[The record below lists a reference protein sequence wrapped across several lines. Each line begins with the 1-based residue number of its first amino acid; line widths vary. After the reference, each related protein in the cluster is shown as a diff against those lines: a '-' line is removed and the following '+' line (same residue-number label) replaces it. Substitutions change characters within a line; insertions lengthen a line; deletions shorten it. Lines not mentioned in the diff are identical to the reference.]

1 MSADTRGAVL
11 LYVEDEAETRNL
23 VEFAI
28 TTRYPQLHLV
38 TAENGAAGLDM
49 FRQFR
54 PKVVLTDIKMPKM
67 NGLEMGAE
75 IKAIDPDVH
84 LIAVS
89 AHSDVDYLATASGT
103 GFSDYLFKPIEF
115 KQLFAC
121 IDKALSGKE
130 LP

>member
-1 MSADTRGAVL
+1 MSADKKGPLL

-28 TTRYPQLHLV
+28 TTRYPQLQMV
-38 TAENGAAGLDM
+38 TAENGAAGLDL

-54 PKVVLTDIKMPKM
+54 PQVVLTDIKMPKM

-84 LIAVS
+84 LIAVT
-89 AHSDVDYLATASGT
+89 AHSDAEYLATASET

-115 KQLFAC
+115 RQLFAC
-121 IDKALSGKE
+121 IDKAFSLKSNS
-130 LP
+130 